1 MASIDTS
8 LRYSELWLGTHPSG
22 PSLGFGGAAPLTRTL
37 SDFPGLLSAQA
48 AEDVAMSFTL
58 KAVSVGRSSAIRLA
72 AASLVCA
79 VTDFSL
85 LVGFE
90 SADTIVTN
98 LRCTPELCAL
108 LRELPN
114 GSRALEDVL
123 TDGRANGVR
132 ALLKSLA
139 SAPAALV
146 ASQIN
151 ALRQRVGNP
160 CEDADNQLAA
170 DSIAMGLNFDHLH
183 DVGVFFA
190 YFMCHRT
197 LSPGQTLFIDADEPH
212 AYLSG
217 DCVQVTCSPAD
228 DFNMAVLALGSPAA
242 LSPDVTT
249 TDALYAR
256 ARVSLLAANQP
267 HPANALPAEVRDE
280 YTHVFSPPADDV
292 GAATAPASEFQ
303 LERIVLPA
311 DSHHSYLLAPSLY
324 GALVFVLEGMGEAR
338 WNDGQSRVPLSRGM
352 AFFQPALSNVKVL
365 GQVTLF
371 RAVRRG
377 CTIVMQPERK
387 YEMYREERK
396 RPATAPPVATIL
408 VAELRTAVN
417 DVKATSAYTSSSS
430 I

>member
-1 MASIDTS
+1 
-8 LRYSELWLGTHPSG
+8 
-22 PSLGFGGAAPLTRTL
+22 
-37 SDFPGLLSAQA
+37 
-48 AEDVAMSFTL
+48 
-58 KAVSVGRSSAIRLA
+58 
-72 AASLVCA
+72 VCA

-90 SADTIVTN
+90 SADAIVTN
-98 LRCTPELCAL
+98 LRRTPELCAL

-114 GSRALEDVL
+114 GSKALDAVM
-123 TDGRANGVR
+123 ANAHADGVR
-132 ALLKSLA
+132 ALLASLA

-160 CEDADNQLAA
+160 SEDADNQLAA
-170 DSIAMGLNFDHLH
+170 DAIAMGLNFDHLH

-197 LSPGQTLFIDADEPH
+197 LSPGQALFVDADEPH
-212 AYLSG
+212 AFLSG
-217 DCVQVTCSPAD
+217 DCVQVTCSPD
-228 DFNMAVLALGSPAA
+228 DFNVAVLALGPAA
-242 LSPDVTT
+242 LSPDATT
-249 TDALYAR
+249 ADALYAR
-256 ARVSLLAANQP
+256 ARVTLLSAHNHPGHALAA
-267 HPANALPAEVRDE
+267 EMRDE
-280 YTHVFSPPADDV
+280 YTQVFSPPADEA
-292 GAATAPASEFQ
+292 AATSEFQ

-324 GALVFVLEGMGEAR
+324 GALVFVLEGTGEAR
-338 WNDGQSRVPLSRGM
+338 WNDGQSRVPLGRGM
-352 AFFQPALSNVKVL
+352 AFFQPALSSVKVL

-377 CTIVMQPERK
+377 CMIVMQPERK

-396 RPATAPPVATIL
+396 RPATAPPAAEKI

-417 DVKATSAYTSSSS
+417 EVKGVSAYTSSSS
-430 I
+430 V